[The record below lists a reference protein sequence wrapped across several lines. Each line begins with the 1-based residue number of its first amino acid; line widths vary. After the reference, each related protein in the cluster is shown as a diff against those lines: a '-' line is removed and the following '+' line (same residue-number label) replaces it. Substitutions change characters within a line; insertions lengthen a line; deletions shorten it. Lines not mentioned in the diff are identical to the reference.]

1 VSNRRI
7 FLKKLGTAGAYR
19 GLLGMSHA
27 TGNISVPV
35 AGISGTDHL
44 GEGKN
49 ILEPVLM
56 QAVNSNG
63 SQNCRIWSPR
73 KELQPVCRIYAGQ
86 DNSPNLSIETNNNS
100 GCHGGWEIE
109 CTNIT
114 PGKSYCFQAK
124 ATLTGIPHP
133 VENISPEVYFF
144 SDSESRH
151 LDWRFIEAVSQDNS
165 EVVFNH
171 IFDVPPETDRMVIR
185 LILRWTAYGSV
196 KFNDIS
202 LTELQK
208 LQSNTSIIAVGS
220 GWKPMRSVQ
229 ENMNKCIG
237 VIKKA
242 AQKGADLILLPEV
255 ILTVGVPESSG
266 PLARMIPGNETDQ
279 IADCARS
286 NNIAVALTMVEANGT
301 LTHNTG
307 LIFNKNGDIVLKYRK
322 VHLAVGERWSGMTP
336 GNDYPCADLPLGKT
350 GMQICYD
357 NVHPEGA
364 RILARQG
371 ARIILL
377 PIMGDPR
384 AHVMT
389 DKGKWKW
396 DQEIWNKIMSMRALD
411 NHAWYVIARNDG
423 TGSCIINP
431 AGEIVA
437 SKNDDE
443 EILLAKIDSSYENL
457 NSSIGSTHYNRYWRE
472 RRPSTYSKLDNTTF
486 MLEPFDL

>member
-7 FLKKLGTAGAYR
+7 FLKKLGTAGAS
-19 GLLGMSHA
+19 LGFFGISHA
-27 TGNISVPV
+27 TRNLSVPV
-35 AGISGTDHL
+35 PAIPGTGHL
-44 GEGKN
+44 EVGEN
-49 ILEPVLM
+49 LPEPILM
-56 QAVNSNG
+56 QAVNSNW

-73 KELQPVCRIYAGQ
+73 KELQPVCRIHAGQ
-86 DNSPNLSIETNNNS
+86 DNYPNLSIETNNHS
-100 GCHGGWEIE
+100 GCHGGWEIL

-124 ATLTGIPHP
+124 ATLKGIPHP

-144 SDSESRH
+144 SGNKANP
-151 LDWRFIEAVSQDNS
+151 LDWRFIEAVSHDNS
-165 EVVFNH
+165 EVVFRH
-171 IFDVPPETDRMVIR
+171 ILDVPPESDRMLIR

-196 KFNDIS
+196 QFRDIS
-202 LTELQK
+202 LTESQK
-208 LQSNTSIIAVGS
+208 SPSNISIIAVGS
-220 GWKPMRSVQ
+220 GWKPMRSIQ
-229 ENMNKCIG
+229 ENMNKCIE

-255 ILTVGVPESSG
+255 ILTAGVPESSG
-266 PLARMIPGNETDQ
+266 PLAKIIPGNETDQ

-286 NNIAVALTMVEANGT
+286 NNIAVALTMEEVNGT

-336 GNDYPCADLPLGKT
+336 GNDYPCADLPFGKT

-384 AHVMT
+384 AHVRT
-389 DKGKWKW
+389 DQGKWKW

-411 NHAWYVIARNDG
+411 NHVWYVIARNDG

-443 EILLAKIDSSYENL
+443 EILLAKIDTSYENF

-472 RRPSTYSKLDNTTF
+472 RRPSTYSKLDNTGF
-486 MLEPFDL
+486 KLEP